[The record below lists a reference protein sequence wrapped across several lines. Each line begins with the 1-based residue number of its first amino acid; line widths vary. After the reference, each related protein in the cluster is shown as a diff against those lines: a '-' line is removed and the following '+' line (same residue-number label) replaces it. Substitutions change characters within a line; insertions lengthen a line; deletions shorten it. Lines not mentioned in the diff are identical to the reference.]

1 MEFDNL
7 STYIT
12 LAKKTIAKFGGSMY
26 PSSVKDMLKN
36 EDVIADIAN
45 AIMYADWRWDAER
58 KGFEGKSKTKYSY
71 RNQCAIW
78 AIKTYMTNRHKKN
91 RFKLSSSLD
100 KEESTYMSNVA
111 CENTEDP
118 YDYIEDIESTNN
130 LKEIFES
137 IFTSNIL
144 NDKQKQQM
152 KEYYYNNKTLAQIGK
167 EYGVTREAVRQNIQK
182 GLKKIKEYV

>member
-7 STYIT
+7 STYLT

-26 PSSVKDMLKN
+26 PSAVKDMLKN

-45 AIMYADWRWDAER
+45 AIMYADWRWDSER

-78 AIKTYMTNRHKKN
+78 AIKTYMTNKHKKN
-91 RFKLSSSLD
+91 KFKLSSSLD
-100 KEESTYMSNVA
+100 KEESSYMSNVA

-130 LKEIFES
+130 LKEIFDS
-137 IFTSNIL
+137 IFASDVL
-144 NDKQKQQM
+144 NDKQKEQII
-152 KEYYYNNKTLAQIGK
+152 EYYYNDKTLAQIGK
-167 EYGVTREAVRQNIQK
+167 KYGVTREAVRQNIQK
-182 GLKKIKEYV
+182 GLNKIKCYV